1 MNDKALTPL
10 EQKTVVFYEDELTAV
25 LVNDKRGVTVYVP
38 IRPMCEFMGLN
49 WDGQRRRTLRD
60 AVLKDEVK
68 GVVVTTTPSEGGR
81 GGGPQEMTCLPLKFI
96 PGWLFGISAD
106 RVSPDLR
113 DKIVRYQRECYE
125 VLAEAFREGR
135 LTADPS
141 FTELLRTETPAVQA
155 YKTALAIVEIARQQ
169 VIMEARLYNH
179 EQRLEWIEAQL
190 GDQSRTI
197 TEEQAVQISQAVK
210 AIGMVW
216 SKQEK
221 KNQYG
226 AVYGRFYQQFE
237 ITSYKLLPSRRFKE
251 AMSWLTSW
259 YVELAGSSEVPF

>member
-1 MNDKALTPL
+1 MSDKALVPL
-10 EQKTVVFYEDELTAV
+10 EQKQVVFYEDEITAV
-25 LVNDKRGVTVYVP
+25 LVEMDGKPQVLVP
-38 IRPMCEFMGLN
+38 LRPIIERLGLSFSS
-49 WDGQRRRTLRD
+49 QRNRINRD
-60 AVLKDEVK
+60 PVLSTESRIVF
-68 GVVVTTTPSEGGR
+68 VMNTNQSGGN
-81 GGGPQEMTCLPLKFI
+81 PNVLCLPLKFI
-96 PGWLFGISAD
+96 PGFLFGISAD
-106 RVSPDLR
+106 RVRPDLR
-113 DKIVRYQRECYE
+113 EKVILYQRECYE

-135 LTADPS
+135 LTVDPS
-141 FTELLRTETPAVQA
+141 FTELLRTESPAVQA

-169 VIMEARLYNH
+169 VIMEARLYDH

-251 AMSWLTSW
+251 AMSWLTGW